1 MTDRPAGDR
10 RARTALE
17 PLAGLVVGITADRRA
32 EEQQELLHRLGARTV
47 HAPTVRTLPLGADE
61 GLRAATE
68 AIIAD
73 PPDVVA
79 LSTGLGV
86 RSWTEAA
93 ESMGLGDELTR
104 VVLGATVLARGP
116 KAAGAAVTAGWRVDW
131 RAPNA
136 SSAEM
141 VDHVGS
147 LGVRGRRVAVQLDGR
162 EDPVLAD
169 AIAAHGATVVA
180 VRVYRWLLPD
190 DVEPVLKL
198 IDAVCDRHVDAVTFT
213 SSPAVWNLE
222 SIARSNGSIERL
234 RDRLSNGVLNVCV
247 GPICAD
253 AARSAGFDN
262 PIQPVAARLGSMAK
276 ALAGHASASRELVQV
291 DAAQVLMGA
300 STIVVDGEVIE
311 LTPRERAVLGMLV
324 RRPGTVVNK
333 AQLLSQVWRG
343 AADDHAVEVT
353 VGRLR
358 RRLDGTLRVETVPR
372 RGYRIVGPVAG

>member
-10 RARTALE
+10 RGRTG
-17 PLAGLVVGITADRRA
+17 PLTGLVVGVTADRRA

-47 HAPTVRTLPLGADE
+47 HAPAVRTLPFGADE

-68 AIIAD
+68 AVIAD

-93 ESMGLGDELTR
+93 ESMGLGDALTDA
-104 VVLGATVLARGP
+104 VLGATVLARGP

-131 RAPNA
+131 KAPNA

-141 VDHVGS
+141 VEHVGA
-147 LGVRGRRVAVQLDGR
+147 LGVAGRRVAVQLDGR
-162 EDPVLAD
+162 EQPVLSD
-169 AIAAHGATVVA
+169 AIAAHGAEVVA
-180 VRVYRWLLPD
+180 VPVYRWLLPD
-190 DVEPVLKL
+190 DVDPVVRL
-198 IDAVCDRHVDAVTFT
+198 IDSVCDGVVDAVTFT

-222 SIARSNGSIERL
+222 EIARSTGQLDSL
-234 RDRLSNGVLNVCV
+234 REELSTRVLNVCV
-247 GPICAD
+247 GPICAE
-253 AARSAGFDN
+253 AAVRSGFGS

-276 ALAGHASASRELVQV
+276 ALAGHVSASRELVQV
-291 DAAQVLMGA
+291 DDAEVLMGA

-311 LTPRERAVLGMLV
+311 LTPRERDVLGVLV
-324 RRPGTVVNK
+324 RRPGSVVNK
-333 AQLLSQVWRG
+333 AQLLSHVWQG

-353 VGRLR
+353 IGRLR
-358 RRLDGTLRVETVPR
+358 RRLDGSLRVETIPR
-372 RGYRIVGPVAG
+372 RGYRLVGPEIG